1 MKGAEDLPDTS
12 ELTQRS
18 GDEPDVLEVSSSG
31 EQGRLPA
38 IPDDL
43 RGAGWERRLAAW
55 LVGLTALAVLLFTFV
70 GEAREVFAAAFIS
83 LIIASAIRTPAL
95 ALARRTRI
103 SFSWSALVVYLLA
116 LALTIALLLFTL
128 PGIVSEAQRSV
139 GDLERLRAQLNDL
152 LAQFGSGDNPIE
164 LPAIDNL
171 SEQLTSSSTGIFS
184 WQRVATS
191 VGSGALWAL
200 GIIALS
206 FYWLLDRDRAL
217 SSLLRRVPEKHTGR
231 TRQIYEEI
239 ETGLGRF
246 VLGQLTA
253 GLIVGAIAAL
263 ILTLLGVPYAL
274 SLGLILMVCEL
285 LPAVGGWIAGIL
297 MAVVAANQSLQLALV
312 VILIYFALQQLDSY
326 VISPIVQQR
335 VVHLRPLVVLLAI
348 LLGGATLGVV
358 GALLGVPAA
367 IAVTVFLRH
376 LYPERDSLQ
385 PDTEK
390 AEA

>member
-1 MKGAEDLPDTS
+1 MKGATDSPDS
-12 ELTQRS
+12 PELAEQSGDKPAVLELSSS
-18 GDEPDVLEVSSSG
+18 GDEQRG
-31 EQGRLPA
+31 FPA
-38 IPDDL
+38 IPA
-43 RGAGWERRLAAW
+43 GFQGVGWERRLAAW
-55 LVGLTALAVLLFTFV
+55 LVGLAVLAVLLFSFV

-83 LIIASAIRTPAL
+83 LIIASSIRTPAL

-103 SFSWSALVVYLLA
+103 SFSWSALLVYLLA

-128 PGIVSEAQRSV
+128 PGIISEAQQSV

-152 LAQFGSGDNPIE
+152 LAQFRRGSGDPFE
-164 LPAIDNL
+164 LPTIDNL
-171 SEQLTSSSTGIFS
+171 SEQLTSSSAGFFS
-184 WQRVATS
+184 WQSVAAS

-200 GIIALS
+200 GILALS

-217 SSLLRRVPEKHTGR
+217 SSLLRRVPEKHTLR

-239 ETGLGRF
+239 EDGLGRF

-263 ILTLLGVPYAL
+263 ILMLLGVPYAL

-312 VILIYFALQQLDSY
+312 VILFYFALQQLDSY

-335 VVHLRPLVVLLAI
+335 VVHLRPLVVLMAI

-367 IAVTVFLRH
+367 IALTVFLRH
-376 LYPERDSLQ
+376 LYPERDSLRS
-385 PDTEK
+385 DAEK
-390 AEA
+390 A